1 MTKDEALKMA
11 IEQIKHLIE
20 IYMPSPEWTGTA
32 IQKECY
38 EVLNACKEALQL
50 EASEQEPIAELVHI
64 GNGETFEV
72 VFDMRK
78 IVDLPNHT
86 KFYTSPQA
94 REFVG
99 LTDDE
104 VDNIY
109 PCAEGVHD
117 FRDIVRAIEAKLK
130 EKNYG

>member
-11 IEQIKHLIE
+11 IKALEHANERSVLFYAYE
-20 IYMPSPEWTGTA
+20 EA
-32 IQKECY
+32 IS
-38 EVLNACKEALQL
+38 ACKEALKQ

-72 VFDMRK
+72 VFDMRE